1 MLLLLV
7 SCPSPPPVQADA
19 MYLRNKEELESLQA
33 KRTQV
38 ENDRRQISAVISE
51 LDVQKKAA
59 LEDTWRK
66 VGVCVWLGE
75 GGGTRV

>member
-1 MLLLLV
+1 
-7 SCPSPPPVQADA
+7 

-38 ENDRRQISAVISE
+38 ENDRRQISAVINE

-66 VGVCVWLGE
+66 VGVE
-75 GGGTRV
+75 GGGGARGRAGVHLGALGASR